1 MVDLPQPLSP
11 TRPMA
16 SPGYS
21 LRSRIAT
28 ALISPARVKSEMR
41 RLSSASTGSRGAGAG
56 RVRSV
61 TQRYLPQ
68 AVGQQVEAED
78 QRRDGDAGQ
87 HRHVGEGKRH
97 RTGLV
102 DHAASVRVGRR
113 QAKAEKAEHADGAG
127 HIAHAQAGDRKSV
140 V

>member
-21 LRSRIAT
+21 LRSRPGT
-28 ALISPARVKSEMR
+28 TLISPARVKYEMR
-41 RLSSASTGSRGAGAG
+41 RLSSASTGSRAAGAG

-61 TQRYLPQ
+61 TQRYPPK

-78 QRRDGDAGQ
+78 QLRDG
-87 HRHVGEGKRH
+87 E
-97 RTGLV
+97 
-102 DHAASVRVGRR
+102 
-113 QAKAEKAEHADGAG
+113 
-127 HIAHAQAGDRKSV
+127 DRKSKRLKPMQQNAH
-140 V
+140 